1 MTTRD
6 DHPSSPSGARGE
18 ANRDMAIAVVGLAL
32 RFPGARDAAALWQN
46 LAAGIESITIGEAPE
61 GHVAA
66 AGVLDEI
73 DAFDASFFRYTRPEA
88 EQMDPQHRLFL
99 ETAWAALEAAGHAPR
114 GTAVRAGVYAGCTA
128 STYLLSNVL
137 PRAAADGIGALEL
150 TLGSAGDFLA
160 TRVAY
165 KLNLT
170 GPAITVQTAC
180 STSLVAVHL
189 ACQAL
194 LAGECDL
201 ALAGGA
207 SIRVPQ
213 LAAQR
218 YQAGG
223 ALSPDGH
230 CRAFDA
236 GAAGTVAASGV
247 GVVVL
252 KRLSDALADRDPI
265 RAVILGT
272 AINNDG
278 SAKTGFTAPS
288 VSGQAAAI
296 REALSMAGVAPHAIS
311 YVEAHGTATPL
322 GDPIEVAAL
331 KRVFAGTP
339 PRSCGLG
346 SVKTNLGHLDAA
358 AGIAGLIKTVLAL
371 EHQLLPPSLHFVQP
385 NPGLGLDDSPF
396 FVVAAPTAWRGPV
409 PLRAGVSASGI
420 GGTNAHVVL
429 EQPPA
434 VTSDPPRR
442 VSELILVSARTPAAL
457 DRITAALAD
466 HLGDCADPLAD
477 VAHTLQV
484 GRARFGARR
493 FVVASDHQGAAA
505 SLRADEGHRTE
516 HAAVERRG
524 AVFVFPGSGVQRVNM
539 GVELLAEPAFREAI
553 GRCAELLGPEVG
565 GDLRDV
571 MFAGADREAAMVVE
585 LDRPWWSQLA
595 IFACDWA
602 IAQQWLAWGVRPE
615 ALLGHSLGEYV
626 AACLAGVFSLEDA
639 LALVVARARLF
650 EAMPAGGMV
659 SILAA
664 PGDVAPLCGE
674 ALSLA
679 AVNGPASCVVSGPDP
694 ELASLEAA
702 LATRGV
708 SFRRL
713 RTQRAMHSAMLDPY
727 LPGFAR
733 AVERVRLRPP
743 ALPVASCVTGR
754 WLAAADA
761 TDQAYWCRHLRQ
773 TVQFSDA
780 LACLLAGGSRAVIE
794 AGPAAT
800 LTALARQHPAS
811 TGHQMIATLPATPGH
826 SRVGVA
832 ALGEAWLAGVDID
845 WERFRAG
852 ERRRRVVLP
861 TYSFERDRYWLE
873 AAVPP
878 AAPAGAERRVTAP
891 SSWSPVPA
899 QETRTPALA
908 PNAPTES
915 TDSTELTELTELE
928 QALAACFHDLFRA
941 GQIGLDDDFFALG
954 GDSLLG
960 LRLLAQIERRLGSGL
975 ALKDLVE
982 APTVRALAARIA
994 PNRGAGGAAG
1004 HGGPA
1009 GPGDPAGL
1017 ASLAGLARP
1026 AGSLVTL
1033 HPGSR
1038 GAPVFFL
1045 HAVGGHVVFYRE
1057 LARAIDPGRAAYGVP
1072 AQGLEDGQRC
1082 HRTVEDMAAHYLAQV
1097 RSVAPRGPYL
1107 LVGSSFGGVIA
1118 YELGRRLSLEG
1129 HAVPLCALLD
1139 SPGPGYLPPPFAD
1152 EAEEVAEFVRDWL
1165 AIAPERLRGGSVAEK
1180 LRRVL
1185 DEAARGDVPIGFSRV
1200 DEGLRL
1206 LAVWR
1211 ANIEA
1216 LRSYDAPAWPHGE
1229 LQYVRAAERDPRNTS
1244 HPELAWIGRC
1254 ARVTVE
1260 VAPGG
1265 HTSMLL
1271 PPHAESLGAR
1281 LRAYLERGRA
1291 AIDLPMGSPIGPP
1304 VARWAAEPMPPG
1316 GVQAASHGQGQ
1327 GQGQGVSG

>member
-6 DHPSSPSGARGE
+6 DPPGSPSGARGE

-46 LAAGIESITIGEAPE
+46 LAAGIDSITIGCAPE

-252 KRLSDALADRDPI
+252 KRLADALADRDPI

-296 REALSMAGVAPHAIS
+296 GEALSMAGVAAAAIS

-331 KRVFAGTP
+331 KRAFAGAP

-371 EHQLLPPSLHFVQP
+371 EHQLLPPSLHFVEA
-385 NPGLGLDDSPF
+385 NPRLGLDDSPF
-396 FVVAAPTAWRGPV
+396 FVVAAPMPWRGPV

-442 VSELILVSARTPAAL
+442 ASELVLVSARTPAAL
-457 DRITAALAD
+457 DRITAALAE
-466 HLGDCADPLAD
+466 HLAGCADPLAD

-493 FVVASDHQGAAA
+493 FVVASDPQGAAA
-505 SLRADEGHRTE
+505 SLRAGPVGGDACRTE
-516 HAAVERRG
+516 HDAAERRG

-539 GVELLAEPAFREAI
+539 GAELLAEPAFREAI
-553 GRCAELLGPEVG
+553 DRCAELLRAEVG

-571 MFAGADREAAMVVE
+571 MFAGADREAAMAVE

-626 AACLAGVFSLEDA
+626 AACVAGVFSLEDA

-664 PGDVAPLCGE
+664 PGDIASLCGE

-679 AVNGPASCVVSGPDP
+679 AVNGPASCVVSGPD
-694 ELASLEAA
+694 EA
-702 LATRGV
+702 LATLATALAARGV

-743 ALPVASCVTGR
+743 VLPVASCVTGT

-761 TDQAYWCRHLRQ
+761 TDPAYWCRHLRQ

-780 LACLLAGGSRAVIE
+780 LACLLSGGSRAVIE
-794 AGPAAT
+794 AGPATT

-811 TGHQMIATLPATPGH
+811 TGHQMIATLPATPGRA
-826 SRVGVA
+826 RVAVA

-873 AAVPP
+873 AVVPP
-878 AAPAGAERRVTAP
+878 AAPTGAERRVAAP
-891 SSWSPVPA
+891 SSFAPVPA
-899 QETRTPALA
+899 QEPRTPALA
-908 PNAPTES
+908 PNEPPASPAPSQAIEWN
-915 TDSTELTELTELE
+915 ELE
-928 QALAACFHDLFRA
+928 KALAACFHDLFRA

-960 LRLLAQIERRLGSGL
+960 LRLLAQIERRLGSRL

-994 PNRGAGGAAG
+994 PTRGATPAPAG
-1004 HGGPA
+1004 PGGPA
-1009 GPGDPAGL
+1009 GLAGPAG
-1017 ASLAGLARP
+1017 SAGLSSP

-1045 HAVGGHVVFYRE
+1045 HAVGGHVVFYRD

-1097 RSVAPRGPYL
+1097 KSVAPRGPYL

-1152 EAEEVAEFVRDWL
+1152 EADEVAAFVRDWL
-1165 AIAPERLRGGSVAEK
+1165 AIAPEQLRGGSVAEK

-1185 DEAARGDVPIGFSRV
+1185 DEAARGDVPIGFSSI

-1211 ANIEA
+1211 ANVEA

-1291 AIDLPMGSPIGPP
+1291 AIDLSVGSPIGPP
-1304 VARWAAEPMPPG
+1304 VLRWAAEPMPPG
-1316 GVQAASHGQGQ
+1316 GVQGASPGQGQ
-1327 GQGQGVSG
+1327 GASG